1 MHSLAELQW
10 KENNQKEVIKVKL
23 KQKFLDEFEDLDF
36 YNEAQ
41 IEQDLEDD
49 EIDGLEEGFMR
60 GYLE

>member
-1 MHSLAELQW
+1 M
-10 KENNQKEVIKVKL
+10 KL

-49 EIDGLEEGFMR
+49 EIDGLEEGFMM